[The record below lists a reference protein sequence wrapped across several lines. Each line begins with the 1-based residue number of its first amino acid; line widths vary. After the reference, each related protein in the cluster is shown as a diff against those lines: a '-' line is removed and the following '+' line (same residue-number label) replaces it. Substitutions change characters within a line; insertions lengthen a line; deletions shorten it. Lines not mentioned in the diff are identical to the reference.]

1 MIDEFITKVG
11 NQIRDTLA
19 GFFNLD
25 WIPEIAF
32 WYWWLFLLFLFC
44 GVVIWFFGWSK
55 IVRIAASMTFLI
67 AAVFV
72 AGGHVMARRINA
84 KQAAQRVKEQQR
96 QRAAQREQ
104 SQPQQPWKWPWD
116 Q

>member
-11 NQIRDTLA
+11 NAIRDTL
-19 GFFNLD
+19 GSWFSLD
-25 WIPEIAF
+25 WIPEIFF
-32 WYWWLFLLFLFC
+32 WYWWLFLLFMFC

-72 AGGHVMARRINA
+72 AGGHVMARRMSA
-84 KQAAQRVKEQQR
+84 KQAAEKVRAQQR
-96 QRAAQREQ
+96 QRAAQRPTPQ
-104 SQPQQPWKWPWD
+104 QQPWKWPWE

>member
-1 MIDEFITKVG
+1 MINEFITEVG
-11 NQIRDTLA
+11 NRIRDTLSSW
-19 GFFNLD
+19 FSLS
-25 WIPEIAF
+25 WIPDIWF
-32 WYWWLFLLFLFC
+32 WYGYLFLLFLFC

-72 AGGHVMARRINA
+72 AGGHVMARRMNA
-84 KQAAQRVKEQQR
+84 KQAAQKVREQQR
-96 QRAAQREQ
+96 QRVQRQQ
-104 SQPQQPWKWPWD
+104 SQQQQPWRWPWE